1 MQPEGWRAHQEGCG
15 DASSAETGESS
26 STTVPNSPLPSAV
39 PGGESDVE
47 RAGGGDTEGGELAVA
62 RFLSPAAQWGKDI
75 TR

>member
-1 MQPEGWRAHQEGCG
+1 MPVQLKREKSGNAV
-15 DASSAETGESS
+15 
-26 STTVPNSPLPSAV
+26 VPNSPLPSAV

-47 RAGGGDTEGGELAVA
+47 RAGGGDSEEAELAVA